1 MTVKRIQRPYIW
13 PHPRLAVNCAR
24 PTKFGNPYRTGDPAA
39 DVDSYRGW
47 LHDPAAQPV
56 RLGRR
61 LYLPL
66 TEADR
71 RELAGRDL
79 ACHCPLGGPC
89 HGDVLLEW
97 ANQ

>member
-1 MTVKRIQRPYIW
+1 MAVKRIQRPYIW

-39 DVDSYRGW
+39 DVDSYRDW

-79 ACHCPLGGPC
+79 ACHCPLGGAC